1 MNSPPNQG
9 DKTGLSG
16 SDDGR
21 DQARPVKVEDILKDL
36 HAGLRTKGFLVKYE
50 ITLAEFESI
59 LKGLLRKGLF
69 TKEEY
74 KQWKA
79 KRPEAAP
86 PKEKPPAE
94 NEAPPKP
101 SGPSHKTVTTYVIK
115 EPEKNHPWALQ
126 LFSTH
131 RDRMAG
137 AQFKVRLHGKKY
149 AFVIEKMLFR
159 GSVKMLVDQSAESQ
173 AAKDKRQQALE
184 FIASHGWAAYLENR
198 AISAN
203 LQDEEP
209 GGHQKARLVLL
220 HCRND
225 TFLAALHTPAPAIN
239 LYVGASLDK
248 IRRRL
253 AKSIDTTSIDIVS

>member
-1 MNSPPNQG
+1 MNSPSNPA
-9 DKTGLSG
+9 DESELSR
-16 SDDGR
+16 SDGG
-21 DQARPVKVEDILKDL
+21 QKEAKPVRVEDILKDL
-36 HAGLRTKGFLVKYE
+36 RAGLRTKGFLVKYE
-50 ITLAEFESI
+50 LTLGEFESI
-59 LKGLLRKGLF
+59 LKGLIRKGLF
-69 TKEEY
+69 TKDEY
-74 KQWKA
+74 KIWKA
-79 KRPEAAP
+79 KRPEPTPLKEEPSEKKPAA
-86 PKEKPPAE
+86 AE
-94 NEAPPKP
+94 
-101 SGPSHKTVTTYVIK
+101 PSHKTVTTYIIR

-159 GSVKMLVDQSAESQ
+159 GSVKMLADESAENE

-184 FIASHGWAAYLENR
+184 FIARHGWAAYLENR

-203 LQDEEP
+203 IEDEEP
-209 GGHQKARLVLL
+209 PGHKKARLVLL

-253 AKSIDTTSIDIVS
+253 AKSIDTTSIETVF